1 MIATV
6 KTAISGF
13 KQTPRALDLSS
24 ALFLDEDLTSIP
36 ASRIPGEFR
45 KLTGFLPVIVLI
57 PKSAFLEKA
66 GTERHLPNTPASGVK
81 FNSDIPSPL
90 SAAMAW
96 FRNPD
101 ATDTFVFGEVT
112 VSISTM
118 ETHRKGRPVALTC
131 KEFRTLSYLIKNPRR
146 VITRE
151 ELLNEVWGYAC
162 YPCTRTVDN
171 HMQRLRQKLESEPA
185 RPKHLLTVHGA
196 GYKFLP

>member
-13 KQTPRALDLSS
+13 GPTPRALDLSS
-24 ALFLDEDLTSIP
+24 ALFLDEDLASIP
-36 ASRIPGEFR
+36 ASRIPDEFR

-57 PKSAFLEKA
+57 PKSAVLEKT
-66 GTERHLPNTPASGVK
+66 GTERPLSNMPASGVK
-81 FNSDIPSPL
+81 CNSDIPSPL

-96 FRNPD
+96 LKNPN
-101 ATDTFVFGEVT
+101 TPDTFVFGEVT
-112 VSISTM
+112 VSISKM

-131 KEFRTLSYLIKNPRR
+131 KEFKTLSYLIKNARR

-151 ELLNEVWGYAC
+151 ELLTEVWGYEC
-162 YPCTRTVDN
+162 YPCTRTVDT

-185 RPKHLLTVHGA
+185 RPKHLLTVHGT
-196 GYKFLP
+196 GYRFLP